1 MQNQLSQSAA
11 LVVCAFIASA
21 TTAMAQDP
29 PWDAKITAYSWAAG
43 ASGSIRAETGG
54 PQLEIEKKFTDVL
67 EELSFATFFA
77 AEARRGRLIFLGDF
91 SYVATSQDG
100 EISPGVTATADVTQ
114 TSLSL
119 AAGYRVVETPD
130 LSFDAFGGV
139 RMWQINGEING
150 EGGVSKSTT
159 VNGAFR

>member
-1 MQNQLSQSAA
+1 M
-11 LVVCAFIASA
+11 
-21 TTAMAQDP
+21 
-29 PWDAKITAYSWAAG
+29 
-43 ASGSIRAETGG
+43 
-54 PQLEIEKKFTDVL
+54 
-67 EELSFATFFA
+67 
-77 AEARRGRLIFLGDF
+77 
-91 SYVATSQDG
+91 
-100 EISPGVTATADVTQ
+100 TATADVTQ